1 MDKRYTN
8 AQIRSILDRAS
19 KKMQDLTKDVIIT
32 TGIVFT
38 SDTEFYYI
46 FNVFKDNKIAD
57 KVRANDVITFDRVFK
72 ELANKYEVNII
83 YDYGDLTYMQLKYLA
98 EELGD
103 IPNRVE
109 QVELNSAYM
118 DSMLTF

>member
-1 MDKRYTN
+1 
-8 AQIRSILDRAS
+8 
-19 KKMQDLTKDVIIT
+19 MQDLTKDVIIT

-57 KVRANDVITFDRVFK
+57 KVRANDVIAFDRVFK

-83 YDYGDLTYMQLKYLA
+83 YDYGDLTYMQLKYHNLQLEPLA
-98 EELGD
+98 FQLLSCEISFLFH
-103 IPNRVE
+103 
-109 QVELNSAYM
+109 
-118 DSMLTF
+118 LTYIHRNE